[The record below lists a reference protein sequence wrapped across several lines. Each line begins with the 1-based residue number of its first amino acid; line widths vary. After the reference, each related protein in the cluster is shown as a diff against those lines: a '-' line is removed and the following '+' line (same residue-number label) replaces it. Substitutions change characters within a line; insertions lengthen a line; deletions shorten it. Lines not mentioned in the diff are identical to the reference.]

1 MVLMEIQRHRQVW
14 DLNRTLGERTRR
26 SLAAQTFVGWL
37 NTTCHIA
44 TESLG
49 KTKYGDLKACL
60 AYAKIVCMLV
70 ITSHFSSR
78 SERVSQSRSGISL
91 LRLSRPPY
99 HPKYSFSFSQI
110 SRNPP
115 TSVVQNASTQHTRRQ
130 NQPPP
135 DLGVGQNQRLPL
147 QTVRF
152 SGRNSTVCL
161 RQLANR

>member
-14 DLNRTLGERTRR
+14 DQNRTLGERTRR

-49 KTKYGDLKACL
+49 KTNHGDLKACL

-78 SERVSQSRSGISL
+78 SERVSQSRSEISL

-110 SRNPP
+110 SRYKCGPKCLDP
-115 TSVVQNASTQHTRRQ
+115 AYQKTKSTSAWSWCRAKPKITSSDRQ
-130 NQPPP
+130 I
-135 DLGVGQNQRLPL
+135 QR
-147 QTVRF
+147 
-152 SGRNSTVCL
+152 
-161 RQLANR
+161 AK